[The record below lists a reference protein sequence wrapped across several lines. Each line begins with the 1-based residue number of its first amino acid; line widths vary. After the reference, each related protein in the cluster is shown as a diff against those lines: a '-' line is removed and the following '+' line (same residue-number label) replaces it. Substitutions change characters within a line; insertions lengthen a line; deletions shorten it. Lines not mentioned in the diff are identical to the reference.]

1 MAKERKKIQ
10 IGMVISDKMAK
21 TRVVSVQWKQ
31 RHPLYQRLV
40 RQVSRF
46 KAHDEGNESHRG
58 DQVRIIEC
66 RPMSKDKRWRIIE
79 ILQRAEQVEVAPEEV
94 GASLIEEFES
104 KAAETPVAIAPAA
117 AEPMAAPVA
126 AVAVAVPK
134 TTKAK
139 DAAKPKAEAKSKV
152 AAKPKAEAKR
162 KVEAKRKE
170 EVKPKRVGAKKAD
183 APVAATD
190 KAPKAEKKPA
200 AKRTTKEPKEEKA

>member
-10 IGMVISDKMAK
+10 IGMVVSDKMDK

-139 DAAKPKAEAKSKV
+139 DAAKPKVE
-152 AAKPKAEAKR
+152 AKPKAEAKR

>member
-139 DAAKPKAEAKSKV
+139 DAAKPKVE
-152 AAKPKAEAKR
+152 AKPKAEAKR